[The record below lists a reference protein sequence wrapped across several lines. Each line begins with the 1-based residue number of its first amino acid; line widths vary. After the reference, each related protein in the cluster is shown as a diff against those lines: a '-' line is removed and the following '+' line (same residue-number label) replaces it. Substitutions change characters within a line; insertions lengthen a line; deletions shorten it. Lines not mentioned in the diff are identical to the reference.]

1 MSVDGTVNE
10 YLGIGIEEVSTDKGK
25 LGYQL
30 TQELTIKKILSNNGM
45 TDCNRK
51 ATPNSGKAPMV
62 TNTDGDPARY

>member
-1 MSVDGTVNE
+1 MVQSLNTLELEFNE
-10 YLGIGIEEVSTDKGK
+10 LGHKGK